1 MGFLIEAYTRH
12 DQEEKNTYTL
22 LNSHTNTHTYLHA
35 NAHTAHHVHKASTK
49 QECERWL
56 AQTYCM
62 NNTHT
67 KLHCAVWKKDDNYM
81 QTSAVKHD

>member
-67 KLHCAVWKKDDNYM
+67 PNCIVLFGKKM
-81 QTSAVKHD
+81 TIICRLQQ